1 MFASL
6 WQQLKQSP
14 LRKAVSWKVRR
25 YRDYLLRGQPVPPV
39 THYGDKFIY
48 SGQAAS
54 DLVYETL
61 NSGKPVFIGKYGN
74 SELGAI
80 RLFVR
85 QKHKS
90 RVRYTKRH
98 IWRMEISSGFIN
110 PTPENLT
117 RYCSEAIRITRDTD
131 IMGVWFIQNERQ
143 MCVDYLPAMSRLVF
157 LFSLSPLF
165 LMRSER
171 PWSRYLE
178 GKRVLVVHP
187 FADSIR
193 AQYQKRHLLF
203 ANPRVLPEFDLT
215 VIKAYQSMMGN
226 NPDGFHNWF
235 DALDSMKEQ
244 IAGTNFDVALI
255 AAGAY
260 GFFLG
265 HYCKQLGRQAL
276 HLGGDL
282 QLLFG
287 IKGVR
292 WEETGDAR
300 LLYNEHWVRPMEH
313 ETPPG
318 HKQIERGCY
327 W

>member
-1 MFASL
+1 M
-6 WQQLKQSP
+6 
-14 LRKAVSWKVRR
+14 RH
-25 YRDYLLRGQPVPPV
+25 YRDYLFRGQPVPPV

-54 DLVYETL
+54 DIIHEILS
-61 NSGKPVFIGKYGN
+61 SGKPAFIGKFGN

-80 RLFVR
+80 RLFER
-85 QKHKS
+85 GKNKS
-90 RVRYTKRH
+90 QIRFTKRS
-98 IWRMEISSGFIN
+98 IWRMEIAAGFIN
-110 PTPENLT
+110 PTRENLT
-117 RYCSEAIRITRDTD
+117 RFCCEAIQITRDTD
-131 IMGVWFIQNERQ
+131 ILGVWFIQNERQ
-143 MCVDYLPAMSRLVF
+143 MCVDYLPVTAKLVS
-157 LFSLSPLF
+157 LSALSPLS
-165 LMRSER
+165 LIYARR

-193 AQYQKRHLLF
+193 TQYQKRRLLF
-203 ANPRVLPEFDLT
+203 ANPHVLPEFDLT
-215 VIKAYQSMMGN
+215 VINAYQSMLRGN
-226 NPDGFHNWF
+226 PEGFGNWF
-235 DALDSMKEQ
+235 DALESMKEQ
-244 IAGTNFDVALI
+244 IAGTDFDVALI

-276 HLGGDL
+276 HIGGDL
-282 QLLFG
+282 QLFFG

-292 WEETGDAR
+292 WEEAGCDNF
-300 LLYNEHWVRPMEH
+300 LYNEHWVRPMEH
-313 ETPPG
+313 ETPNG